1 MAHTILIHIMDGEPF
16 LVDVEKLPDPTD
28 TCILGMNPRLRDGR
42 EVGFILPE
50 VTTVVY
56 PWHRISF
63 IEVMPTGEEEEIVT
77 FVRD

>member
-1 MAHTILIHIMDGEPF
+1 MAHTIYVHLTDNEPVLI
-16 LVDVEKLPDPTD
+16 DVEKLPNPTD
-28 TCILGMNPRLRDGR
+28 TCIVGMNPRLRDGK
-42 EVGFILPE
+42 EAAFVLAE
-50 VTTVVY
+50 VTTVIF